1 MALDPKRKRR
11 ALRTSAFLL
20 LAAAAV
26 LISLGTGV
34 PRLLAM
40 LAVFASAIVGRRVK
54 ELDALAPGARAIGG
68 SAPKPVRWL
77 VGALLL
83 ISVGAAYWFLSYSER
98 LGYTSA
104 FPVYLFA
111 ATLVASLWWLTS
123 LLSRWV

>member
-1 MALDPKRKRR
+1 MALDPKTTRR
-11 ALRTSAFLL
+11 ALLTAAFLL
-20 LAAAAV
+20 LAAAAA

-34 PRLLAM
+34 SRLLAM
-40 LAVFASAIVGRRVK
+40 LAVFASAIVSRRAK
-54 ELDALAPGARAIGG
+54 ELGAMVPGARAIGG

-77 VGALLL
+77 VGVLLL

-98 LGYTSA
+98 RGYTNA
-104 FPVYLFA
+104 FPVYLFG